1 MIYKPLGGTMKKRI
15 IGILVLILVIIIP
28 GIVLAGGSS
37 DTCDTRYPVVLAHGM
52 GASAKIVGIMDYW
65 WGIEGPLED
74 EGCDVYITSVNG
86 MDSTV
91 NKAIDFKKQVE
102 YILAISRADKV
113 NIIGHSHGTI
123 YSRYAITN
131 LGMASKVASHTS
143 IAGPHRGSELADLI
157 MFSFND
163 GTVNALGGALD
174 LVYTFLFGDSDPNSV
189 ANGYDVTTRNMAAF
203 NKSTPNVSGIYY
215 QSWAAKAKWGCPSVL
230 LEIPWMLMLSQG
242 SGSND
247 GLVSVNSAKW
257 GTFRGVEDAAWWSP
271 GCDHLNIVGMFF
283 GITPG
288 FDAPDFYIDIVSD
301 LKNRGV

>member
-1 MIYKPLGGTMKKRI
+1 MSKKI
-15 IGILVLILVIIIP
+15 IGILALFLVISIP
-28 GIVLAGGSS
+28 GIALAGGSA

-52 GASAKIVGIMDYW
+52 GASASILGVMDYW

-91 NKAIDFKKQVE
+91 NKAEDFRDQVL
-102 YILAISRADKV
+102 YILAISKAEKV

-123 YSRYAITN
+123 YSRYAISN
-131 LGMASKVASHTS
+131 LGLGSKVASHTS

-163 GTVNALGGALD
+163 GTVNALGSALD
-174 LVYTFLFGDSDPNSV
+174 FVYAYLFGDSDPNSV
-189 ANGYDVTTRNMAAF
+189 ENGYDVTTTYMEIF
-203 NKSTPNVSGIYY
+203 NTYNPNDPNIYY

-230 LEIPWMLMLSQG
+230 LEVPWMIMLSLAG
-242 SGSND
+242 DND
-247 GLVSVNSAKW
+247 GLVSVESAKW
-257 GTFRGVEDAAWWSP
+257 GNFRGVEDAAWWSP

>member
-1 MIYKPLGGTMKKRI
+1 MRKRI
-15 IGILVLILVIIIP
+15 IGILALILVIIIP

-91 NKAIDFKKQVE
+91 NKAIDFKKQVD
-102 YILAISRADKV
+102 YILAISGAGKV

-131 LGMASKVASHTS
+131 LGMASNVASHTS

-189 ANGYDVTTRNMAAF
+189 ANGYDVTTRYMTTF
-203 NKSTPNVSGIYY
+203 NNSTPNVSGIYY

-257 GTFRGVEDAAWWSP
+257 GNFRGVEDAAWWSP

-288 FDAPDFYIDIVSD
+288 FDAPDFYIDVVSD